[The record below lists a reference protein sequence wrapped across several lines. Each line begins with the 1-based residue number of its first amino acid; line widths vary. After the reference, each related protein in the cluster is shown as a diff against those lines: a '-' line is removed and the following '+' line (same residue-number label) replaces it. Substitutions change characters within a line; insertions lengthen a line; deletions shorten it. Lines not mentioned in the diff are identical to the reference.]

1 MFGDTNT
8 LVKILR
14 DIFIIPYQYSDFDED
29 DNEHCLP
36 LATLDPTGDTGEI
49 VSETKPATVCMNAPL
64 KHVFQLGEDEVR
76 KSREADGTREAD
88 QMKEADEIQETR
100 EETNAKEEIEAQE
113 KINTA
118 QEQVKEV
125 KEAGQGLD
133 VKDTRIP
140 TSARGK
146 PHIHSS
152 GNEGKEVGKRKSKR
166 ELAHDFESELIRS
179 CVRNILQKHIFR
191 AEATRRHPGTR
202 L

>member
-36 LATLDPTGDTGEI
+36 LTTLDPTGDTGEI

-76 KSREADGTREAD
+76 KSRE
-88 QMKEADEIQETR
+88 ETR

-118 QEQVKEV
+118 QEQAKEV

-140 TSARGK
+140 TSARGQ

-152 GNEGKEVGKRKSKR
+152 GNDGKEVGKRKSKR

-179 CVRNILQKHIFR
+179 CVRNILQKHILR
-191 AEATRRHPGTR
+191 AARGDSATSGNPAVRASPK
-202 L
+202 